1 LDSNVAHHQHLSE
14 FFRSLLGGVAG
25 TPGSCVLLNASSAD
39 AGKRMIAAST
49 LWIARI
55 YGRGGSIRLDQLPST
70 ALAAQRYRRVPTKET
85 TNASSPFE

>member
-1 LDSNVAHHQHLSE
+1 
-14 FFRSLLGGVAG
+14 
-25 TPGSCVLLNASSAD
+25 
-39 AGKRMIAAST
+39 MIAAST